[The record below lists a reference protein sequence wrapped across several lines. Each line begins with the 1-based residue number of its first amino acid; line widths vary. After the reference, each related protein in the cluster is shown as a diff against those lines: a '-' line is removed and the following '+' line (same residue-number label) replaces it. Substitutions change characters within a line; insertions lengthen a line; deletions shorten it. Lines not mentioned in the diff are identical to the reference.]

1 MADQLPTPQSDAEI
15 ARVRAEN
22 RAQKSTSG
30 AAATPVQQPAA
41 PSTIDTQYATNQRE
55 NIGTYKNLG
64 DNGYSPATG
73 MSQTAI
79 NAQRA
84 NEYAYAQ
91 QQAQQAPTPEQFAQ
105 MNRGATTVGEAA
117 KAGVTDQKVVGSF
130 KDTGEIPLSFGE
142 KVATPTVGTE
152 STTGAT
158 ATPATTST
166 TATSTETPTQTPQD
180 FVSRFMSKLSMSTDQ
195 FLNNT
200 LSGYSSIIDDMKKLT
215 EAQISGA
222 TKFAQDMQS
231 TLAKREEFY
240 QAEYGAQ
247 KALMQQSAD
256 MMSSIATQEKENAMK
271 QNDLAARAADA
282 DYSTR
287 LQMAEENQARYLG
300 YLTSKFDAMG
310 MADSSAGMR
319 SIGKYLA
326 AGEVAVTQVVQDKDT
341 ARAMYLAKGQ
351 EIATTYFKQAFQIE
365 QTKQSNLLQL
375 NNQFFEQSMKIMEA
389 QITTEDTKNKQ
400 IMQASKDY
408 AETKANIL
416 SKTFADVS
424 TARQQALQQA
434 EFSQKVLQ
442 DTLNNL
448 HWDKSF
454 EQSRKEFDQT
464 FSLQERQE
472 NRAQDAQLTNA
483 TGYLWINGQQTSTRT
498 IEGLSYEKQVEQWNK
513 NFMRNAY
520 ESDRNFMRGVY
531 ESDRAYSTADTQN
544 MLGNLNS
551 MFTQTNDP
559 RYLEQ
564 AHAIIEGQVGETVNM
579 NKSKY
584 PPIIQDDG
592 TVIFQAK
599 LNNGKLANGRT
610 QCGEYSNDALGKPG
624 FFGDSL
630 ESKRSR
636 INSATPAAGG
646 SFIQDTGTD
655 TGHVGQVEGVRYDDN
670 GRPVQ
675 MQISDSN
682 YKGKDKFDRTVI
694 DISYKSDGTPVYK
707 RNGKTVKIDGFY
719 AAKTGGNGTFEFSGA
734 SKSSIGDKKL
744 QNEFNLVSTSLS
756 SEQLKNA
763 TTQLKAYIQN
773 GDKKGAE
780 NYINQIAIQ
789 HLSGAEKDNYN
800 SMSDVMSESSRVLRE
815 YDSNGVKG
823 GAWAQIANSN
833 KKWADMDQDPKYLQ
847 FYGDALRATA
857 GFKHLLSG
865 SNVTPSEMEQS
876 QAFLPNNNDTPNDIM
891 IKIKGMH
898 DFAQRI
904 TGNILN
910 RAKGV
915 SSTDQQ
921 SEPAFSGTQ
930 NTSAFSKAAKSISNT
945 VIMKDR
951 NGQSYQIPL
960 DMIEEAKND
969 GLN

>member
-22 RAQKSTSG
+22 RAQKATSG

-117 KAGVTDQKVVGSF
+117 KTGVTDQKVVGSF

-326 AGEVAVTQVVQDKDT
+326 AGEMAVTQVVQDKDT

-400 IMQASKDY
+400 IMQASKEY
-408 AETKANIL
+408 NATKLQVTSEAFNKVMEVTKQKFAEIQFQNQVIQESIKNTQWEKQFGFSSDLATKQFGLDL
-416 SKTFADVS
+416 SKFDFEKDS
-424 TARQQALQQA
+424 TVFNQLLAAQQ
-434 EFSQKVLQ
+434 
-442 DTLNNL
+442 
-448 HWDKSF
+448 
-454 EQSRKEFDQT
+454 EQ
-464 FSLQERQE
+464 
-472 NRAQDAQLTNA
+472 RAADAQLSDQ
-483 TGYLWINGQQTSTRT
+483 TGMLYINGKNTGERAMN
-498 IEGLSYEKQVEQWNK
+498 GLSYDMQYDQYMTASTGEVYQNGRSTGMTTENRRQFEANYALNYAQFSSEEESRKFKMDLDKVNSKIASSSILAKYMDASDVMLNGIKVKEKDGSFTTFGEKLAGAIETAAKNVNGAFQCVQFVRSAVPDLPTGLFSLSDKIRALTKGETSLDAPQEGAVVVLDWKGRNDAGKSPDQYPGHVAIVTDVDEKARTFTITDYNGAGGSQKMGQRVISMDNSAVKGYWMSPSLQGIGAKAGLSQEIQSQFDKIAGGLTSGAREYSLERLNEYAKTGDLAAQKNLLSGLAIQNLPASTKNEVLAYDSTAKMADEFINNLDADTPSGIYKKFENDTRKWRDIAQDPQYATMMNKISIIQAPLVNKVYGASITDGEFERAKQWMINPDDKTTDVIRKTKELSNFSK
-513 NFMRNAY
+513 NAVKNAI
-520 ESDRNFMRGVY
+520 SGASGDL
-531 ESDRAYSTADTQN
+531 YSTREVASKTMDYLN
-544 MLGNLNS
+544 KMLGNL
-551 MFTQTNDP
+551 
-559 RYLEQ
+559 
-564 AHAIIEGQVGETVNM
+564 
-579 NKSKY
+579 
-584 PPIIQDDG
+584 
-592 TVIFQAK
+592 
-599 LNNGKLANGRT
+599 
-610 QCGEYSNDALGKPG
+610 
-624 FFGDSL
+624 
-630 ESKRSR
+630 
-636 INSATPAAGG
+636 
-646 SFIQDTGTD
+646 
-655 TGHVGQVEGVRYDDN
+655 
-670 GRPVQ
+670 
-675 MQISDSN
+675 
-682 YKGKDKFDRTVI
+682 
-694 DISYKSDGTPVYK
+694 
-707 RNGKTVKIDGFY
+707 
-719 AAKTGGNGTFEFSGA
+719 
-734 SKSSIGDKKL
+734 
-744 QNEFNLVSTSLS
+744 
-756 SEQLKNA
+756 
-763 TTQLKAYIQN
+763 
-773 GDKKGAE
+773 
-780 NYINQIAIQ
+780 
-789 HLSGAEKDNYN
+789 
-800 SMSDVMSESSRVLRE
+800 
-815 YDSNGVKG
+815 
-823 GAWAQIANSN
+823 
-833 KKWADMDQDPKYLQ
+833 
-847 FYGDALRATA
+847 
-857 GFKHLLSG
+857 
-865 SNVTPSEMEQS
+865 
-876 QAFLPNNNDTPNDIM
+876 
-891 IKIKGMH
+891 
-898 DFAQRI
+898 
-904 TGNILN
+904 
-910 RAKGV
+910 
-915 SSTDQQ
+915 
-921 SEPAFSGTQ
+921 
-930 NTSAFSKAAKSISNT
+930 
-945 VIMKDR
+945 
-951 NGQSYQIPL
+951 
-960 DMIEEAKND
+960 
-969 GLN
+969 